1 MNIESLRRK
10 AEYYEHD
17 APTWARVIW
26 TRPAS
31 FNHFIKFN
39 RDALVEA
46 GAIRRIGR
54 DYFIDSE
61 VFPVVAARILGI
73 AAPEQAVEVAA

>member
-17 APTWARVIW
+17 APPWARVIW

-46 GAIRRIGR
+46 MYEGRESDPFLILPRRG
-54 DYFIDSE
+54 
-61 VFPVVAARILGI
+61 
-73 AAPEQAVEVAA
+73 